1 MTMNFK
7 KILSVLIAGIL
18 LVSAQAQ
25 KDPYKMDTVKADQA
39 QPSGSQDRQEI
50 LNIIEKWKEGYNNN
64 KAAMVAGLYSKNAYY
79 LTQHFVTGIVH
90 GRKAIQAY
98 VQLGANAKYRIES
111 IRPLYVNIEGNFAY
125 VITRYE
131 ADNGGVKVFGLNLV
145 VLNKTGGKWLIVAH
159 EAAVPDPNT
168 AIQSLDTLN
177 IN

>member
-1 MTMNFK
+1 MDVK
-7 KILSVLIAGIL
+7 KIVTILFTGIL
-18 LVSAQAQ
+18 LVPAQAQ
-25 KDPYKMDTVKADQA
+25 KEPDKMHSVKTGQVQSSA
-39 QPSGSQDRQEI
+39 SQDKQEI
-50 LNIIEKWKEGYNNN
+50 LKIIEKWKGGYNNN
-64 KAAMVAGLYSKNAYY
+64 EAAMVARLYSKDAYY
-79 LTQHFVTGIVH
+79 LTQHYVTGIVH

-111 IRPLYVNIEGNFAY
+111 IRPLYVSIDGNFAY
-125 VITRYE
+125 VITRYD
-131 ADNGGVKVFGLNLV
+131 ADNGGVKVFGVNLV